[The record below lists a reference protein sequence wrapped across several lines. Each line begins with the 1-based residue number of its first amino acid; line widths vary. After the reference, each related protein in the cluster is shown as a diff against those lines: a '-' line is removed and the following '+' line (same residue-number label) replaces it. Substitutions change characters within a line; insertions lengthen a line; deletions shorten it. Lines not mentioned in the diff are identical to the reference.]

1 VGWGRD
7 NFISCV
13 HGSND
18 NDPAIGRSSASKPM
32 SKNQYLSLQA
42 NIICL
47 LSFLVG
53 MTALIEHPEWFR

>member
-1 VGWGRD
+1 
-7 NFISCV
+7 
-13 HGSND
+13 
-18 NDPAIGRSSASKPM
+18 M

-47 LSFLVG
+47 LAFLVA